1 MFTKNDLNNMLKA
14 STEHS
19 PNLDNNHMKL
29 MNLIN
34 KSNLSSQ
41 ERMETLFDD
50 KLKRLINSSLMFG
63 GSNHSNNN
71 ANNTMNDQAMSSLID
86 SKLIDFKEDIIR
98 IENDSS
104 MKLHHMEEEMLFL
117 KDQLHYFDLYRI
129 ENISEIQK
137 LEKARQVESEQ
148 LKILQKR
155 IANLSVDKVKSS
167 FMPHVSSCSDSCHC
181 VSFLASCL

>member
-98 IENDSS
+98 MENDSS